1 MDQFYERLAVVL
13 EEDAVKPDDVLAEF
27 EQWDS
32 LTALSV
38 VAMVE
43 EHYQVNLSAEDLAGA
58 RTASAL
64 EGLVASKRTK

>member
-1 MDQFYERLAVVL
+1 MDQFYERLAVVV

-38 VAMVE
+38 VAMIE
-43 EHYQVNLSAEDLAGA
+43 ENYQVNLSAEDLAGA

-64 EGLVASKRTK
+64 EALVASKRTK

>member
-1 MDQFYERLAVVL
+1 MEQFYERLAVVV
-13 EEDAVKPDDVLAEF
+13 EEDAVKPDAVLAEL

-43 EHYQVNLSAEDLAGA
+43 EHYAVNLSAEDLAGA
-58 RTASAL
+58 RTAGAL
-64 EGLVASKRTK
+64 EALVASRRTK